1 MVPVEQFLDRYV
13 FVTGIGYNLQ
23 LRAGRAR
30 QGRRRREGRRG
41 GRSTATTRSARTRSP
56 TGRSTEGSHLA
67 ESDAPFGIYQ
77 VGYTGVT
84 SYAYPGGLR
93 LKVINPQ

>member
-1 MVPVEQFLDRYV
+1 VVRDKGGPDVKVDGV
-13 FVTGIGYNLQ
+13 VVTGYYAVGEYEVADWKI
-23 LRAGRAR
+23 
-30 QGRRRREGRRG
+30 
-41 GRSTATTRSARTRSP
+41 
-56 TGRSTEGSHLA
+56 TEGSHLA